1 VPAQQRDDQH
11 GEGRDRGEHTRR
23 GREEQNELGMKKSA
37 RQVSVLIVDD
47 SEDGRDLYGEYLT
60 FKGFRVLTAANGSQA
75 IAAAQEH
82 RPDVIL
88 LDIRMPD
95 IPGTEVVRVLRA
107 SAELRKTLIVA
118 LTASAMVH
126 QQGLVREAGFDEVL
140 VKPCLPDTVCRT
152 VARLIATGRSRSTS
166 H

>member
-1 VPAQQRDDQH
+1 
-11 GEGRDRGEHTRR
+11 
-23 GREEQNELGMKKSA
+23 MKKSA

-47 SEDGRDLYGEYLT
+47 SEDGRDLYDEYLT

-75 IAAAQEH
+75 IESAHQH

-95 IPGTEVVRVLRA
+95 ISGTEVVRVLRA

-118 LTASAMVH
+118 LTASAMAD
-126 QQGLVREAGFDEVL
+126 QQCLVREAGFDEVL

-152 VARLIATGRSRSTS
+152 VTRLIGAARLRSTS